1 MTKQHVNAVRNF
13 WRAVT
18 RSRSVHPGGAHRF
31 LCVDSGSQLDHVIQR
46 SGGESP
52 RGSVF
57 LTINLPLIMKRSA
70 TTTLALAALATLAGI
85 GTAHADTHTWS
96 GGAITPNW
104 STPANWAGNNPPH
117 AGEPAPVYIIF
128 PAGAARQV
136 NYCNIANLVVN
147 QIAFS
152 GGGYRILSA
161 APGTAITLNSSV
173 TSIIS
178 SGTNNTIAVPLVLN
192 APSHSFIVASNT
204 DLHLSGAL
212 SGPGGF
218 RKFGRGALYLEGTDD
233 NTFTQPATVLGGT
246 LHLNKSGSAFAFGG
260 PLIIGDTNGPAYP
273 GQAFDSAVQLRGDQ
287 QMSFNTDVTV
297 NSDGVLRLYGHNLA
311 VGSLTMTGSGRV
323 EDGYTGNGT
332 LTLLGNLSSPYIGN
346 FGYHPYITCKL
357 SLGGA
362 ERTFNINGSWFE
374 IEGVISGGGGNAG
387 IVKTGYGALVLRGNN
402 SYTGISTVKGDGLY
416 VDGSQPASDIVVHS
430 NALVSGW
437 GAVGKVTCQGGGFY
451 PYLSSGYKNMSSKDV
466 TLDSASTF
474 GATIQAFQTPATPS
488 FVSVTGT
495 VNLGGCKFYGV
506 LNTNST
512 FQPGIGTQVML
523 IQNDGNDPINGTF
536 SGLPEGAVFKFG
548 GRQWQ
553 ITYKGGT
560 GNDVLLTMASLQLPL
575 STDLSVVNQTDKWV
589 HVYGTGTPGID
600 YELHASTNLTSWIKV
615 DDAYNRNGA
624 LEALDGSWWDGA
636 PHCFYRFYQQ

>member
-1 MTKQHVNAVRNF
+1 
-13 WRAVT
+13 
-18 RSRSVHPGGAHRF
+18 
-31 LCVDSGSQLDHVIQR
+31 
-46 SGGESP
+46 
-52 RGSVF
+52 
-57 LTINLPLIMKRSA
+57 MKRSA
-70 TTTLALAALATLAGI
+70 TTLALAVLATLASTGI
-85 GTAHADTHTWS
+85 AYADTHTWS

-104 STPANWAGNNPPH
+104 STPANWAGDNPPY

-147 QIAFS
+147 QIAFNA
-152 GGGYRILSA
+152 GGYRILSA
-161 APGTAITLNSSV
+161 APGTAIALTNSL

-178 SGTNNTIAVPLVLN
+178 SATNNTLAVPLILSM
-192 APSHSFIVASNT
+192 PHHSFIVASNT

-218 RKFGRGALYLEGTDD
+218 RKFGRGALYLEGTED

-273 GQAFDSAVQLRGDQ
+273 GQAFDSAVQLHGDQ

-311 VGSLTMTGSGRV
+311 VGSLTMTGSGKV

-332 LTLLGNLSSPYIGN
+332 LTLLGKLSSPYIGN
-346 FGYHPYITCKL
+346 FGYHPHITCKL

-362 ERTFNINGSWFE
+362 ERTFDINSTWFE
-374 IEGVISGGGGNAG
+374 IEGVISGGGGSAG
-387 IVKTGYGALVLRGNN
+387 LVKTGYGLLVLRGNN
-402 SYTGISTVKGDGLY
+402 SYTGISTVQEGGLY
-416 VDGSQPASDIVVHS
+416 VNGSQPASDIVVLTNGH
-430 NALVSGW
+430 LSGW
-437 GAVGKVTCQGGGFY
+437 GSVGKVNCQGGGFY
-451 PYLSSGYKNMSSKDV
+451 PYLTDYKNLFSKDV
-466 TLDSASTF
+466 TMDSASTF
-474 GATIQAFQTPATPS
+474 GVTIQAFQTPAAPS
-488 FVSVTGT
+488 FLTVTGA
-495 VNLGGCKFYGV
+495 VNLGNCEFYRV
-506 LNTNST
+506 FYTNAT
-512 FQPGIGTQVML
+512 FQPGIGTQFML
-523 IQNDGNDPINGTF
+523 IQNDSNDPINGTF

-560 GNDVLLTMASLQLPL
+560 GNDVLLTMLSLQLPL
-575 STDLSVVNQTDKWV
+575 STDLAVVNQVDKWV
-589 HVYGTGTPGID
+589 HVYGTGTPDVD
-600 YELHASTNLTSWIKV
+600 YELHASTNFINWIKV

-624 LEALDGSWWDGA
+624 LEAIDGSWWDGA
-636 PHCFYRFYQQ
+636 PRCFYRFYQP